1 MLLSNWAMDQAAA
14 EVRGIAASMTHAI
27 NELDLASTWS
37 GRDADRFQRDWHDL
51 VNSRLIAAANKLDG
65 ISFEEIL
72 GGFDGQ

>member
-1 MLLSNWAMDQAAA
+1 MDQAAA

-27 NELDLASTWS
+27 SELDLPSNWS
-37 GRDADRFQRDWHDL
+37 GRDADRFQRDWQDL
-51 VNSRLIAAANKLDG
+51 VNSRLIVAANKLDG